1 MCGTPLLTKAKN
13 MLVLTRKIGE
23 SLAINENITI
33 TVLEIKGKTVR
44 LGIEAPRDTKIF
56 REEIFLKIQEENR
69 AAAGIAKFDPSQ
81 VGRWTKDQLPS

>member
-1 MCGTPLLTKAKN
+1 

-44 LGIEAPRDTKIF
+44 LGIEAPSDTKVF

-69 AAAGIAKFDPSQ
+69 EAAVTAKLDPSQ